1 MPDIRISQLPAGT
14 VTPASI
20 LPAVN
25 GTTTQ
30 KITVQQIL
38 DAVGSVVGPKG
49 DPGERG
55 PAGSDGVD
63 GSPGVKGDPGDQG
76 PPGEKGDPG
85 DPTVPDF
92 NSTAPITYDDPPVIQ
107 QADGA
112 GIGISADGSEYNQPL
127 FVGAFPVVIDGQRFL
142 VPLWKE

>member
-25 GTTTQ
+25 GATTQ

-38 DAVGSVVGPKG
+38 DAITLTPGPKG
-49 DPGERG
+49 D
-55 PAGSDGVD
+55 
-63 GSPGVKGDPGDQG
+63 KGD
-76 PPGEKGDPG
+76 PGEKGDPG
-85 DPTVPDF
+85 DPAVPDF
-92 NSTAPITYDDPPVIQ
+92 NSTAPIVYDDPPIIQ
-107 QADGA
+107 TLDGTE
-112 GIGISADGSEYNQPL
+112 IGISSDGTEYNQPL